1 MSKRRKGLSFYQR
14 KKKVSPKI
22 VKEIFGWIFG
32 MLVAMFAA
40 GVAAYFLGMTTKVV
54 GVSMEKEL
62 YNGQKVLLNRF
73 VYLLSAPKRGD
84 VIAFLPNGNENSH
97 YYIKRVI
104 AVPGDKVWISKG
116 IIYINGIPSEWVEDK
131 ILESGIA

>member
-54 GVSMEKEL
+54 GVFTQWKRKFTLL
-62 YNGQKVLLNRF
+62 YQTGNSCSRRQGVDF
-73 VYLLSAPKRGD
+73 KRD
-84 VIAFLPNGNENSH
+84 N
-97 YYIKRVI
+97 
-104 AVPGDKVWISKG
+104 
-116 IIYINGIPSEWVEDK
+116 IY
-131 ILESGIA
+131 